1 MDEIKI
7 LEILNRWNF
16 WKEEK
21 DTGIERGGYIDKGI
35 RFLRSNVIIAIIGVR
50 RSGKSFIMRQIA
62 RHLIGSNSARDTLI
76 VDFEDPELEGSDS
89 ETLNKIYEVYVKE
102 LSPTRPIIFL
112 DEIHIV
118 TNWEKWVRMMHELG
132 KARIFISGSS
142 SKLLSGELSTVI
154 AGRHLDI
161 RVFPLS
167 FNEFL
172 DFRGIEI
179 EDMLDIVDKRFEIER
194 SIKEY
199 LEFGGFPEV
208 VLSENKRELL
218 TNYWKDIIYRDVILR
233 FKIRKIEHFR
243 SLGRFYLTNISSPIT
258 FNRISKFL
266 GISDDTVE
274 TFSRY
279 LVETFSIF
287 FVKRFSFSLREQE
300 NSPRKVYSIDNGLSN
315 AIGFRFSDNFGR
327 LMENLVAIE
336 LKRRGKE
343 VYYWKDYQQREVDFV
358 VKDGL
363 NVKELIQVCYDIED
377 FTTKERELKALVK
390 ASKELKCKN
399 LKVITWDYEAKEEFK
414 NKRIEF
420 IPLWRWLLNK
430 NLNFCS
436 L

>member
-35 RFLRSNVIIAIIGVR
+35 RFLGSNVIIAIIGVR

-102 LSPTRPIIFL
+102 LSPTRPTIFL

-287 FVKRFSFSLREQE
+287 FVKRFSFSLKEQE

-336 LKRRGKE
+336 LKRRGE
-343 VYYWKDYQQREVDFV
+343 EIYYWRDYSGREVDFV
-358 VKDGL
+358 VKEG
-363 NVKELIQVCYDIED
+363 VKVKQLIQVCYDIED
-377 FTTKERELKALVK
+377 VSTKNRELRALIKAG
-390 ASKELKCKN
+390 KELKCKN
-399 LKVITWDYEAKEEFK
+399 LKVITWDYEGREEFK
-414 NKRIEF
+414 NKKINF
-420 IPLWRWLLNK
+420 IPLWRYLLEQ
-430 NLNFCS
+430 S

>member
-35 RFLRSNVIIAIIGVR
+35 RFLGSNVIIAIIGVR

-102 LSPTRPIIFL
+102 LSPTRPTIFL

-287 FVKRFSFSLREQE
+287 FVKRFSFSLKEQE

-336 LKRRGKE
+336 LKRRGE
-343 VYYWKDYQQREVDFV
+343 EIYYWRDYSGREVDFV
-358 VKDGL
+358 VMDRKK
-363 NVKELIQVCYDIED
+363 VKQLIQVCYDIED

-390 ASKELKCKN
+390 AGKELKCKN
-399 LKVITWDYEAKEEFK
+399 LKVITWDYEGREEFK

>member
-343 VYYWKDYQQREVDFV
+343 IYYWKDYQQREVDFV
-358 VKDGL
+358 VKEGL
-363 NVKELIQVCYDIED
+363 KVKELIQVCYDIED
-377 FTTKERELKALVK
+377 FSTKNRELRALIK

-399 LKVITWDYEAKEEFK
+399 LSVITWDYEGEEEFK
-414 NKRIEF
+414 NRKIKF
-420 IPLWRWLLNK
+420 IPLWRWLL
-430 NLNFCS
+430 S
-436 L
+436 

>member
-102 LSPTRPIIFL
+102 LSPTRPTIFL

-132 KARIFISGSS
+132 RARIFISGSS

-218 TNYWKDIIYRDVILR
+218 TNYWEDIIYRDVILR

-287 FVKRFSFSLREQE
+287 FVKRFSFSLKEQE

-358 VKDGL
+358 IKEGVK
-363 NVKELIQVCYDIED
+363 VKELIQVCYDIED

-399 LKVITWDYEAKEEFK
+399 LKVITWDYEDKEEFK
-414 NKRIEF
+414 NRKIEF
-420 IPLWRWLLNK
+420 TPLWKWLLGI
-430 NLNFCS
+430 
-436 L
+436 